1 MRRTV
6 FDFSTPYFFVNSAH
20 LRHVFRDKIMRFLLL
35 LYHILRKCKEVF
47 QIFLWTGQRKA
58 VFHVRIGR
66 FRRLKNCQEVL
77 LYGSK
82 RK

>member
-1 MRRTV
+1 MMRTV

-47 QIFLWTGQRKA
+47 QIFL
-58 VFHVRIGR
+58 
-66 FRRLKNCQEVL
+66 
-77 LYGSK
+77 
-82 RK
+82 

>member
-47 QIFLWTGQRKA
+47 QIFCEQGNEKLFFTLESDGFA
-58 VFHVRIGR
+58 V
-66 FRRLKNCQEVL
+66 
-77 LYGSK
+77 
-82 RK
+82 